1 MGRVRKGKSTRRAAD
16 DLAAASD
23 GTTDGQAA
31 AESGGDT
38 AATVAAD
45 VPAYK
50 GLTNIRVGAGS
61 VEADLAYE
69 YRAPDRSQ
77 VHIAAAPADTSGDS
91 DRDGLSDAAE
101 ARYGTNPHHYD
112 SDYDGLTDGVEVQIG
127 TDPLNKEGDADK
139 DGVSDAREV
148 SLGTDPHDADT
159 DDDGIGDAEEI
170 ERYPFLAIMPTPKS
184 TDADWDG
191 DGISNDIEA
200 RYGQNMSVPEN
211 QVPELQTQLDRDYEL
226 RLQLQQDPVQQA
238 MIATDLQRELTPA
251 QEAALLDAVFERG
264 IASDSARLRYSLDSQ
279 LNVIDGTPVSPE
291 LAAAAAAEQAAI
303 LQKAADSLATGS
315 LMEALGGAR
324 SGELFGD
331 STLIA
336 AADARLTEITRL
348 ANQVEAF
355 GDPAAMLQL
364 QAALPGIDLTPT
376 LISGIAGG
384 AYLSTGGST
393 GDTGGPTATGGT
405 TSSGTASGGDAS
417 GSTPVNQADAALD
430 RMGDGIEFASPTS
443 PSSPS
448 APAADTTGDGG
459 AAAPVLPSP
468 SEPSGT
474 QEFTP
479 DNTATNAADNL
490 ADWADGVAGQIGA
503 TGSGGD
509 GSAAGSNTGTTEGAQ
524 LQGSMGTVEM
534 GEFDEAGSAGLSSKG
549 TADDGR
555 GYTDYNWGDQGTQRV
570 YDDGNYQWYNADG
583 SARGEEV
590 DTKSSDASDETNPY
604 AGTTDDDGEVVED
617 TEEGEDDA
625 DDSIDDGN
633 SDPAAAWVN
642 PDADPIVLGTT
653 PLTMSPVVAQI
664 VTTGADPT
672 TTTPSGPYVD
682 DSAGPVVVSG
692 EAVHVGLNVPINPL
706 VIDGDPD
713 GVDLMITDGAPVGF
727 DPEGPDVIDPYDPLV
742 GGGGEDIN
750 PGDFTPRPSAAMT
763 AMFDSGPEPGFD
775 QGFDPDPM
783 G

>member
-1 MGRVRKGKSTRRAAD
+1 MGRVRKGKLTPRAAD

-23 GTTDGQAA
+23 D
-31 AESGGDT
+31 DT
-38 AATVAAD
+38 ATTVTAD

-50 GLTNIRVGAGS
+50 GLTNIRVGAGF

-69 YRAPDRSQ
+69 YKAPDRSQ
-77 VHIAAAPADTSGDS
+77 VHIAAAPNDTSGDS
-91 DRDGLSDAAE
+91 DKDGLSDAAE
-101 ARYGTNPHHYD
+101 AKYGTNPHHYD
-112 SDYDGLTDGVEVQIG
+112 SDGDGLADGVEVQIG
-127 TDPLNKEGDADK
+127 TDPLDKEGDADK
-139 DGVSDAREV
+139 DGVTDAREV
-148 SLGTDPHDADT
+148 SLGTNPHDADT
-159 DDDGIGDAEEI
+159 DDDGLGDAEEI
-170 ERYPFLAIMPTPKS
+170 ERYPFLAIVPSPNS
-184 TDADWDG
+184 TDDDWDG

-200 RYGQNMSVPEN
+200 MYGQNKAIPEN
-211 QVPELQTQLDRDYEL
+211 QVPELQAQLDRDYEL

-238 MIATDLQRELTPA
+238 MIATDLQRELTPE

-264 IASDSARLRYSLDSQ
+264 IASGSARDRYLLDSQ

-291 LAAAAAAEQAAI
+291 LAAAAEAEQAAI
-303 LQKAADSLATGS
+303 LQKAADSLVTGS
-315 LMEALGGAR
+315 LMDALAGAR
-324 SGELFGD
+324 GSELLGD
-331 STLIA
+331 STLGA

-348 ANQVEAF
+348 ANQVESF
-355 GDPAAMLQL
+355 GDPAAMFQL

-376 LISGIAGG
+376 LIGGIAGG
-384 AYLSTGGST
+384 AYPGMGGPTTDAGGST
-393 GDTGGPTATGGT
+393 ASGETTSAGDT
-405 TSSGTASGGDAS
+405 S
-417 GSTPVNQADAALD
+417 GSALLNPADAALD
-430 RMGDGIEFASPTS
+430 RMGDDTELSSPTS
-443 PSSPS
+443 PSLPS
-448 APAADTTGDGG
+448 APTADTTGDGG
-459 AAAPVLPSP
+459 PSAPELPSP

-490 ADWADGVAGQIGA
+490 ANWADGIAGQIGA

-509 GSAAGSNTGTTEGAQ
+509 GSAAGSNTGTMEGTQ
-524 LQGSMGTVEM
+524 LQGSKGTVEL

-583 SARGEEV
+583 SARGEEI

-617 TEEGEDDA
+617 AEEGEGEDDT

-642 PDADPIVLGTT
+642 PDADPLVLGTAQ
-653 PLTMSPVVAQI
+653 LTLSPIVAQM
-664 VTTGADPT
+664 VATGADPT

-682 DSAGPVVVSG
+682 DSAGPVVVSD
-692 EAVHVGLNVPINPL
+692 EVVHFGLNLGVNPL
-706 VIDGDPD
+706 VVDANPD
-713 GVDLMITDGAPVGF
+713 SVEWTVTDGAPVGF
-727 DPEGPDVIDPYDPLV
+727 DPAGPDVIDPNDPLV

-763 AMFDSGPEPGFD
+763 GTFDAGAEPGFD

-783 G
+783 D